1 VADDPDWPDVAAL
14 QGGED
19 LALNRIMDRYREPVY
34 GFIRHMIGHAADA
47 EELTQE
53 TFVRAYFAVDR
64 FRPRTLFAAWLFQI
78 ARNLCRDYFRSRAY
92 RQRQQAS
99 PWLEELAEHAVVESP
114 NGSGDG
120 NEALYA
126 ALARLP
132 IALRE
137 CIVLTAIEG
146 LSHKE
151 AARQLGISAKAVEIK
166 SYRARKKLASYL
178 KKSEG

>member
-1 VADDPDWPDVAAL
+1 MTDDPDWPDVAAL
-14 QGGED
+14 QRGED
-19 LALNRIMDRYREPVY
+19 TALNRIMDRHREPVY

-47 EELTQE
+47 QELAQE
-53 TFVRAYFAVDR
+53 TFVRAYFAIGR
-64 FRPRTLFAAWLFQI
+64 FRPKTSFAAWLFQI

-99 PWLEELAEHAVVESP
+99 PWSDDLAGHVMVDP
-114 NGSGDG
+114 PTGTDDRT
-120 NEALYA
+120 EALHA

-137 CIVLTAIEG
+137 CLVLTAIEG

-151 AARQLGISAKAVEIK
+151 AACKLGISPKAVEIK
-166 SYRARKKLASYL
+166 SYRARKKLAVYL
-178 KKSEG
+178 NKLEG